1 MNSKKLGGF
10 GEELACE
17 YLVKKGYNILER
29 NYRIRFGEIDIIVKK
44 RWSILHPFQKPTIHF
59 VEVKT
64 IVAQDGF
71 FPEDRVDYKKQHKL
85 RKMAEIWLSRKKFK
99 PDYPCQ
105 IDVIGIVID
114 PDTQASTIRYFP
126 NAVEDVKII

>member
-1 MNSKKLGGF
+1 METKELGGF
-10 GEELACE
+10 GENLACE

-29 NYRIRFGEIDIIVKK
+29 NYRIKFGEIDIIAKK
-44 RWSILHPFQKPTIHF
+44 RWTLLHLFNKQSIHF

-85 RKMAEIWLSRKKFK
+85 RKMAEIWLSQKKFK
-99 PDYPCQ
+99 PDHPCQ

-114 PDTQASTIRYFP
+114 PDTQAPTIRYFP
-126 NAVEDVKII
+126 NAVEDVKTI